1 MKLKVYNYKS
11 QLGRYIDLQIDYP
24 RKGIRKVYMIEGPKR
39 NYDGNLWDILPA
51 IEYNHVKGIDS
62 TPIGPCKTVKFMW
75 LKWVLLEI
83 SSWKEEL
90 SDEEYMMRKS
100 GYLTGDKEY
109 IDKDSTVDELTRGAT
124 WLDQEN
130 WTQDAD
136 Q

>member
-24 RKGIRKVYMIEGPKR
+24 RKGIRKVYMIEGPKK
-39 NYDGNLWDILPA
+39 NWTGEWDILPA
-51 IEYNHVKGIDS
+51 IQYSHVNGIETS
-62 TPIGPCKTVKFMW
+62 PIGPWNTMKFKW

-136 Q
+136 H